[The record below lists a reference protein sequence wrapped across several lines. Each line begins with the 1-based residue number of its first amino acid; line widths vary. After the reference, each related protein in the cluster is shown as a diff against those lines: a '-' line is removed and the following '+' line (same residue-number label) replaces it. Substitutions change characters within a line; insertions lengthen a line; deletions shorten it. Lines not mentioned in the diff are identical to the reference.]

1 MSANSRSALALRLEL
16 LCVLRFQLPLFLQV
30 RDNAGN
36 DPALFQRR
44 GDLFNG
50 STRVLGEDVIDL
62 RPVPLNQE
70 FEEFAA
76 QGAGM
81 LHGL

>member
-1 MSANSRSALALRLEL
+1 
-16 LCVLRFQLPLFLQV
+16 
-30 RDNAGN
+30 
-36 DPALFQRR
+36 LFQRR